1 MNNTCENENIEN
13 FIKQLIDEHGISQQL
28 LITKLT
34 QGRFDISLKEAKEW
48 VDKVLEKDKPMADN
62 SDIKQKINISESKKS
77 PNINLREQEEKN
89 LGKRREMCYRI
100 SFVLIILS
108 PIFILGSL
116 GLECMPL
123 FFLGPVCL
131 VAGFVMMNIVR
142 EQKK

>member
-13 FIKQLIDEHGISQQL
+13 FIKQLIDEHGISHKL

-34 QGRFDISLKEAKEW
+34 QGRFDISVKEAKDW
-48 VDKVLEKDKPMADN
+48 VDKVCEKDKPMANDD
-62 SDIKQKINISESKKS
+62 DIEQKINISEPKKS
-77 PNINLREQEEKN
+77 PNINLREQEEKK
-89 LGKRREMCYRI
+89 LEKRQKMCYRI

-108 PIFILGSL
+108 PIFILASL
-116 GLECMPL
+116 PLECMPL